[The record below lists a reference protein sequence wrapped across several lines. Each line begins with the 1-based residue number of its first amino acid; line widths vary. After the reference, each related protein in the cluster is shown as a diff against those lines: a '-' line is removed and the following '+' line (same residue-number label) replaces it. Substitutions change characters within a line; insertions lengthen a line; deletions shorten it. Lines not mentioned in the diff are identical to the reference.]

1 MNTSHPTQY
10 FYETFTGEEAALH
23 ELTLDALGTPYTR
36 IDNHI
41 DAEQKSIRFYVKE
54 KNHHFEDM
62 KVNIVDRCLKNKD
75 LNSKFESRLAAYQKI
90 LL

>member
-1 MNTSHPTQY
+1 MNTSNPTQE
-10 FYETFTGEEAALH
+10 FYEAFTGEEAALI

-36 IDNHI
+36 IDNHV
-41 DAEQKSIRFYVKE
+41 DVAQKSIRFYVVDKS
-54 KNHHFEDM
+54 HYFEDM

-75 LNSKFESRLAAYQKI
+75 LNLKFESLLAAYQKV

>member
-1 MNTSHPTQY
+1 MNTSNPTQHY
-10 FYETFTGEEAALH
+10 YETFTGEEAALH
-23 ELTLDALGTPYTR
+23 ELTLDALGIPYTR

-41 DAEQKSIRFYVKE
+41 DAEQKSVRFYVEE
-54 KNHHFEDM
+54 KNDRFEDM

-75 LNSKFESRLAAYQKI
+75 LNSEFESRLAAYQKI